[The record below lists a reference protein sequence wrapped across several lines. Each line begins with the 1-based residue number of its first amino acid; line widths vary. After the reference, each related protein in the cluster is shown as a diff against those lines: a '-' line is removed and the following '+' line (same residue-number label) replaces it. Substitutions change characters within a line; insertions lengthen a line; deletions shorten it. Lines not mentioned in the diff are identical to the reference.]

1 MDVDH
6 NVYSKISGKVL
17 LYTSRDLG
25 ASPAMT
31 IAHDTVSRLPPVL
44 QKLARRFS
52 PLRKMDSRI
61 YVSEDKM
68 WAAKGRFSQ
77 AILDD
82 DPIAWDVS
90 YEGKYTLSLLAVS
103 I

>member
-1 MDVDH
+1 MVSLFAMAIVTLFEYFTDMD
-6 NVYSKISGKVL
+6 G
-17 LYTSRDLG
+17 
-25 ASPAMT
+25 
-31 IAHDTVSRLPPVL
+31 
-44 QKLARRFS
+44 
-52 PLRKMDSRI
+52 RI

-90 YEGKYTLSLLAVS
+90 PDGKYTLSVLAVS

>member
-1 MDVDH
+1 
-6 NVYSKISGKVL
+6 
-17 LYTSRDLG
+17 
-25 ASPAMT
+25 
-31 IAHDTVSRLPPVL
+31 
-44 QKLARRFS
+44 
-52 PLRKMDSRI
+52 MDSRI

-77 AILDD
+77 AIHDD

-90 YEGKYTLSLLAVS
+90 PDGKYTLSLLAVS